1 MIELAKRMPH
11 VCFIVAGRMVGSFE
25 VPANMILLG
34 KLDSQEDLARYYS
47 MADITVLTSKRET
60 FSMVCAESLCCGTP
74 VVGFKAGAPEQ
85 ISIRE
90 YSSFCDYGSVEELM
104 KLLQEAIEKESNH
117 LHLAE
122 IAANR
127 YSTDMMVKKYI
138 ELYREMVMA

>member
-1 MIELAKRMPH
+1 
-11 VCFIVAGRMVGSFE
+11 
-25 VPANMILLG
+25 
-34 KLDSQEDLARYYS
+34 
-47 MADITVLTSKRET
+47 
-60 FSMVCAESLCCGTP
+60 
-74 VVGFKAGAPEQ
+74 
-85 ISIRE
+85 
-90 YSSFCDYGSVEELM
+90 M